1 LQTRVQGCFE
11 EVEQEAPFNEPSA
24 TTVKGGRVA
33 RILTPERAARAIYFD
48 FEGCVAEAPSLLGWS
63 FLRDDGTEHFGQGIV
78 ARALWG
84 ATRTVPQI
92 GGKVRC
98 TQSTLH
104 TEVNCLVTMAEEGDR
119 FIVSWGHHDM
129 DMIERY
135 INDPALLERVRS
147 RYMNALPT
155 ARQWL
160 KKVHPQVNL
169 TRTWSGKHRLR
180 RYLEIMDVTVP
191 KKYDQ
196 DVAAKG
202 IKATRDAMAKYGS
215 YAKIPLDCGARE
227 AWMAVLGHN
236 RLDCKNA
243 REAVTRAA
251 VEYAAS

>member
-1 LQTRVQGCFE
+1 LPEGIC
-11 EVEQEAPFNEPSA
+11 EAS
-24 TTVKGGRVA
+24 VKGERVA

-98 TQSTLH
+98 TQSTLR

-119 FIVSWGHHDM
+119 FLVSWGHHDM
-129 DMIERY
+129 DVIERY
-135 INDPALLERVRS
+135 IDDPALLERVRF
-147 RYMNALPT
+147 RYKNALPT

-160 KKVHPQVNL
+160 KKIHPQIHL
-169 TRTWSGKHRLR
+169 TRTWSGKHRLC
-180 RYLEIMDVTVP
+180 RYLEIMGVTVP

-215 YAKIPLDCGARE
+215 YARIPVDSGARE
-227 AWMAVLGHN
+227 AWMGVLGHN

-251 VEYAAS
+251 WEYAAS